1 MESRDKYSENE
12 ADGKIIISVVIPV
25 YNGEKHLHQAIESA
39 LLQRKSIKNIEI
51 LIVDDASTDRTQE
64 IAQEYVNSIPDVRYF
79 RNKVNRG
86 AAESRNY
93 GVRNAAG
100 EWIAFLDADDW
111 WEPDKLKKQL
121 KKLEE
126 TNAILCTTA
135 RKLVSESGESL
146 KCVIPVKERITYKMM
161 AYQNWINCS
170 TVLLPRRIMLE
181 FPMMHDEVH
190 EDYITWMKIMKK
202 YGDACAVNEPLL
214 KYRLTGKGKSGN
226 KWKSAFMTWKTYRYL
241 GFSRLK
247 AVNCFLHYVLCGVRK
262 YRKCREDGR
271 S

>member
-135 RKLVSESGESL
+135 RELVSESGESL

-161 AYQNWINCS
+161 AY
-170 TVLLPRRIMLE
+170 
-181 FPMMHDEVH
+181 
-190 EDYITWMKIMKK
+190 
-202 YGDACAVNEPLL
+202 
-214 KYRLTGKGKSGN
+214 
-226 KWKSAFMTWKTYRYL
+226 
-241 GFSRLK
+241 
-247 AVNCFLHYVLCGVRK
+247 
-262 YRKCREDGR
+262 
-271 S
+271 

>member
-25 YNGEKHLHQAIESA
+25 YNGENTCIRRLNLRYCK
-39 LLQRKSIKNIEI
+39 RKSIKNIEI

-121 KKLEE
+121 KK
-126 TNAILCTTA
+126 N
-135 RKLVSESGESL
+135 
-146 KCVIPVKERITYKMM
+146 
-161 AYQNWINCS
+161 
-170 TVLLPRRIMLE
+170 
-181 FPMMHDEVH
+181 
-190 EDYITWMKIMKK
+190 
-202 YGDACAVNEPLL
+202 
-214 KYRLTGKGKSGN
+214 
-226 KWKSAFMTWKTYRYL
+226 
-241 GFSRLK
+241 
-247 AVNCFLHYVLCGVRK
+247 
-262 YRKCREDGR
+262 
-271 S
+271 